1 MSDFSLPS
9 GFLRDM
15 QNLLGTEFPDF
26 AASFDKERFCGLRL
40 NPLKCKNAEIPGD
53 FPFSLEKVPWAN
65 EGYYYN
71 AGDRP
76 GRHPLHFAGLYYIQE
91 PSAMAPVSVLDPKPG
106 DYVLDLCA
114 APGGKSTQAAGRLL
128 NKGLLVSNEI
138 NRTRAS
144 ILSENV
150 ERMGIRNAVVL
161 NESPAALKGRFDSFF
176 DKIIVDAP
184 CSGEGMFRKEEA
196 AVTEW
201 SEENVKT
208 CIERQAEILD
218 CAASMLKA
226 GGRLVY
232 STCTFNP
239 GENEGTIIAF
249 LSRHPEFKLVS
260 SPLASFFAKGRP
272 EWANND
278 PALSDTMRLW
288 PHKLK
293 GEGHFVALLEKS
305 GEKSEGYTV
314 KKTAD
319 KNLTKDLRLLFT
331 KEMKIRPEAADELLE
346 GTVPVEF
353 GENIYLLPE
362 SFPDLKGL
370 KVLRPGLHVAVKKK
384 DRLEPAHALA
394 VSLKPCELTEWA
406 DLSEEEALKYLCGE
420 TVSCSPEL
428 KGWLSV
434 MTHGFS
440 MGLGK
445 ASGGIIKN
453 HYPKGLRIQK

>member
-15 QNLLGTEFPDF
+15 QSLLGTEFSDF
-26 AASFDKERFCGLRL
+26 VASYDKERFCGLRL
-40 NPLKCKNAEIPGD
+40 NPLKCKPTEIPSD
-53 FPFSLEKVPWAN
+53 FPFSLKEVPWAS
-65 EGYYYN
+65 EGFYYS
-71 AGDRP
+71 ASDRP

-106 DYVLDLCA
+106 EYILDLCA

-128 NKGLLVSNEI
+128 GKGLLVSNEI
-138 NRTRAS
+138 NRTRAQ
-144 ILSENV
+144 ILSENI

-161 NESPAALKGRFDSFF
+161 NEAPAALTNRFDSFF

-184 CSGEGMFRKEEA
+184 CSGEGMFRKEETA
-196 AVTEW
+196 LTEW

-208 CIERQAEILD
+208 CIERQAEILE
-218 CAASMLKA
+218 CASSMLKA

-239 GENEGTIIAF
+239 GENECTIAAF
-249 LSRHPEFKLVS
+249 LSKHPEFKLVS
-260 SPLASFFAKGRP
+260 SPLSSFFEKGRP
-272 EWANND
+272 EWADNN
-278 PALSDTMRLW
+278 PALSDAMRLW
-288 PHKLK
+288 PHKLD

-305 GEKSEGYTV
+305 GEITERFIASKN
-314 KKTAD
+314 KD
-319 KNLTKDLRLLFT
+319 KNLVKDLMLLFT
-331 KEMKIRPEAADELLE
+331 KEMKIKPEVAEGLLE
-346 GTVPVEF
+346 NAAPVEF

-362 SFPDLKGL
+362 GFPDMKGL
-370 KVLRPGLHVAVKKK
+370 KVLRPGLHVATKKK

-394 VSLKPCELTEWA
+394 LSLRRDELTEYA
-406 DLSEEEALKYLCGE
+406 ELSDEEALKYLCGE
-420 TVSCSPEL
+420 TIGCSPEL

-434 MTHGFS
+434 LTHGFS